1 MSFESEKMLRDPNK
15 KQFCVLVVEDEALIL
30 FAVSDELRD
39 HGFKVLEASNS
50 AEALT
55 LIEVHQD
62 IDLLFTDINMPGK
75 IDGLQLA
82 AIARELRP
90 ELKIIVTSGKNLSN
104 SNALPDGGL
113 FMPKPYMPDKVS
125 SAIDSLLS

>member
-1 MSFESEKMLRDPNK
+1 MLRDPNK
-15 KQFCVLVVEDEALIL
+15 KQFCILVVEDEALIL

-39 HGFKVLEASNS
+39 HGFEVLEASNS

-55 LIEVHQD
+55 FIEGRQD

-82 AIARELRP
+82 GIARELRP
-90 ELKIIVTSGKNLSN
+90 ALKIIVTSGKNLPDT
-104 SNALPDGGL
+104 NALPDGGL
-113 FMPKPYMPDKVS
+113 FMPKPYMPDKIS
-125 SAIDSLLS
+125 SAIDNLLS